1 MQAAGKGESGQMTV
15 ERIKRDG
22 VLEDDGKKAI
32 LVVSFGTSYEGQ
44 RRDAIGAVERAV
56 GRAFPGWEIR
66 RAFTS
71 QMIINHL
78 REKGQDQIDNVEEAL
93 KRLLR
98 DGYRVAA
105 VQPTHVMNGLE
116 YDKMMAAVRAH
127 EAQFDAIYCG
137 SPLLN
142 SISDYEKTAE
152 ALARV
157 TGEFQDGRTAI
168 VCMGHGTEHEAN
180 VYAFAHELSAR
191 LLEDQIVVVGNGSA
205 NVVCGHANIMKKG
218 SGLSPIPGSHPWA
231 MAFRP
236 LSAPA
241 LQTIPMIL
249 SL

>member
-32 LVVSFGTSYEGQ
+32 PVVSFGTSYEGQ
-44 RRDAIGAVERAV
+44 RRDNGARERA
-56 GRAFPGWEIR
+56 GTAFPGWEIR
-66 RAFTS
+66 RVFTS

-78 REKGQDQIDNVEEAL
+78 REKGEDQTDNVEEAL

-168 VCMGHGTEHEAN
+168 VCMGHGTEHEAYQ
-180 VYAFAHELSAR
+180 VYGRWSPVLKSWAWRISSTTGR
-191 LLEDQIVVVGNGSA
+191 R
-205 NVVCGHANIMKKG
+205 
-218 SGLSPIPGSHPWA
+218 GLAG
-231 MAFRP
+231 MG
-236 LSAPA
+236 
-241 LQTIPMIL
+241 
-249 SL
+249 